1 MNSLLIVGG
10 MVLAIIGLKGL
21 RDVVKSIFNKIGR
34 YIDQEPAE
42 LKELVNNIY
51 DEAVTDISESNKIRA
66 DAWKKDL
73 LARIDTG
80 EIKDLKDIEDSFNNE
95 KIFDSE

>member
-10 MVLAIIGLKGL
+10 MVALLVLPKFIFGKI
-21 RDVVKSIFNKIGR
+21 VESIN
-34 YIDQEPAE
+34 QEP
-42 LKELVNNIY
+42 LKLIKLVNKIY
-51 DEAVTDISESNKIRA
+51 DEVVTDISESNKIRA

-80 EIKDLKDIEDSFNNE
+80 EIKDLKDIEDSFNNP

>member
-10 MVLAIIGLKGL
+10 LVALLVLPKFIFIKIG
-21 RDVVKSIFNKIGR
+21 KSIN
-34 YIDQEPAE
+34 QEP
-42 LKELVNNIY
+42 LKLIKLVNEIY
-51 DEAVTDISESNKIRA
+51 DEAVTDISEPNKIRA

-73 LARIDTG
+73 LARIDKG

-95 KIFDSE
+95 KIFDLE

>member
-10 MVLAIIGLKGL
+10 IVALLVFAKFIFIKI
-21 RDVVKSIFNKIGR
+21 DKSIN
-34 YIDQEPAE
+34 QEP
-42 LKELVNNIY
+42 LKLIKLVNKIY